1 VTTTAAFV
9 DQLMLPGQ
17 AAAPE
22 GPVDIAPMYLMHHA
36 FRRDLDAF
44 ADVVP
49 TVAVSDRTRWGR
61 IARRF
66 GFFSTVLHKH
76 HSGEDRAMWPLLAEK
91 GADQAVLDALES
103 EHAGIDPLLTS
114 VADDL
119 RALADGTGD
128 AATRDRL
135 ADTTV
140 RLRDGLK
147 AHLAHEERDGMAL
160 VQKHFVQEDWDRLD
174 GEVFAKDYTPREVP
188 GVLGW
193 IVSGLAPEHQ
203 RRIPGANALL
213 LAFGRFM
220 ARRFERGEARTFGSP
235 AMTTK
240 DRALT
245 VVTKYAAKAHVA
257 LHQRSGGR
265 LVRTFRGGD
274 VVLLTH
280 TGRRSGQSF
289 TTPVLYVRDGEDL
302 VVAASNGGID
312 AEPQWWL
319 NLQADPRG
327 TVDVHGRRTDVVASQ
342 VAEADRQRLW
352 DALMAKCPTYD
363 DYQAGVSRRISLVRL
378 SPIGQAQAA

>member
-1 VTTTAAFV
+1 VTATAAAFV

-49 TVAVSDRTRWGR
+49 TVAVSDRARWGR

-119 RALADGTGD
+119 RSLADGTGD
-128 AATRDRL
+128 ATTRDRL

-160 VQKHFVQEDWDRLD
+160 VQKHSTQADWDRLD
-174 GEVFAKDYTPREVP
+174 REVFKKDYTPREVP
-188 GVLGW
+188 AVAGW
-193 IVSGLAPEHQ
+193 VANGLSDDALRRMPDVSAALFAVATFMG
-203 RRIPGANALL
+203 RRA
-213 LAFGRFM
+213 
-220 ARRFERGEARTFGSP
+220 ARRDARILG
-235 AMTTK
+235 
-240 DRALT
+240 
-245 VVTKYAAKAHVA
+245 
-257 LHQRSGGR
+257 
-265 LVRTFRGGD
+265 VRR
-274 VVLLTH
+274 
-280 TGRRSGQSF
+280 
-289 TTPVLYVRDGEDL
+289 
-302 VVAASNGGID
+302 
-312 AEPQWWL
+312 
-319 NLQADPRG
+319 
-327 TVDVHGRRTDVVASQ
+327 
-342 VAEADRQRLW
+342 
-352 DALMAKCPTYD
+352 
-363 DYQAGVSRRISLVRL
+363 
-378 SPIGQAQAA
+378 

>member
-44 ADVVP
+44 AAVVP
-49 TVAVSDRTRWGR
+49 TVDVADRARWGR

-114 VADDL
+114 VVDDL
-119 RALADGTGD
+119 RSLADGTGD
-128 AATRDRL
+128 AGTRDRL

-174 GEVFAKDYTPREVP
+174 REVFQKDYTPLEVP
-188 GVLGW
+188 AVAGW
-193 IVSGLAPEHQ
+193 VASGLSDEAL
-203 RRIPGANALL
+203 RRMPDVGPALF
-213 LAFGRFM
+213 AIAKFM
-220 ARRFERGEARTFGSP
+220 
-235 AMTTK
+235 
-240 DRALT
+240 
-245 VVTKYAAKAHVA
+245 
-257 LHQRSGGR
+257 
-265 LVRTFRGGD
+265 
-274 VVLLTH
+274 
-280 TGRRSGQSF
+280 
-289 TTPVLYVRDGEDL
+289 
-302 VVAASNGGID
+302 
-312 AEPQWWL
+312 
-319 NLQADPRG
+319 
-327 TVDVHGRRTDVVASQ
+327 GRRTA
-342 VAEADRQRLW
+342 RR
-352 DALMAKCPTYD
+352 DA
-363 DYQAGVSRRISLVRL
+363 RILGGAR
-378 SPIGQAQAA
+378 